1 MPPVA
6 GAALWLLAA
15 VAPAQADFQ
24 AAIKAYDAGDYAA
37 AFKEWARLAE
47 QGDVA
52 AMRNVGQLYRFG
64 QGTEKNPAKAAE
76 WYRRAADAGLDRA
89 QANLGALYLSG
100 EGVPQNYAEAA
111 RWFGLAARHGLA
123 VAQYNLGLLYEHGLG
138 VERSDAKALGWYN
151 LAARAGEPHAL
162 QKLSELVQ
170 REPVTTLDEPSRDAP
185 SGQAAKP
192 SAEVPLAAKPPPAP
206 ANAEKAAAKDD
217 GGLFGFL
224 GNIFGDDDKPPVK
237 AAGNPPTPPAP
248 AAPPPRAAPAP
259 AVGPAPVASTSAGKA
274 PPTDGEESFGDG
286 VLHAL
291 GTAFSTNPKA
301 GHPIDDDPTAPQ
313 QSGRP

>member
-1 MPPVA
+1 M
-6 GAALWLLAA
+6 WLLAA
-15 VAPAQADFQ
+15 ATPAQADFQ

-64 QGTEKNPAKAAE
+64 QGAEKNPTKAAE

-100 EGVPQNYAEAA
+100 EGVPQSYAQAV
-111 RWFGLAARHGLA
+111 RWFGLAAHHGLA

-138 VERSDAKALGWYN
+138 VEQSDAKALGWYN

-170 REPVTTLDEPSRDAP
+170 REPVTVLDGPSRDAP
-185 SGQAAKP
+185 SSPGAKP
-192 SAEVPLAAKPPPAP
+192 PAEVPLAAAAKQPPPPADT
-206 ANAEKAAAKDD
+206 EKAQAKDD
-217 GGLFGFL
+217 DGFFGFL
-224 GNIFGDDDKPPVK
+224 GNIFGDDDKPRDQ
-237 AAGNPPTPPAP
+237 AGDKPPPAP
-248 AAPPPRAAPAP
+248 AAAVPPAP
-259 AVGPAPVASTSAGKA
+259 ASPAAPNAVADPAADATSASADKA
-274 PPTDGEESFGDG
+274 PPAGSKESFGGG

-301 GHPIDDDPTAPQ
+301 GHAIDDDPTAPL
-313 QSGRP
+313 QSSHP